1 MKRQV
6 FYSFHFKNDAWRAGQ
21 VRNIGT
27 VEGNKPVSENE
38 WEEVK
43 KKGKENI
50 KNWINE
56 QLKYKNCTI
65 VLIGSET
72 ANREWVKYE
81 IKRSWETGKAIFG
94 IYINKLKD
102 ANGETDIKGKNP
114 FDNFTIHNVKLSQY
128 VRTYDLPYADS
139 KANYNYIAENIERW
153 VELAIS
159 ERKNCF

>member
-21 VRNIGT
+21 VRNIGV

-43 KKGKENI
+43 KKGKSNI
-50 KNWINE
+50 ENWINN

-72 ANREWVKYE
+72 YSREWVKYE
-81 IKRSWETGKAIFG
+81 IKRSWETGKAMFG

-102 ANGETDIKGKNP
+102 ANGHTDIKGKNP
-114 FDNFTIHNVKLSQY
+114 FAYFSINGVNLSNY
-128 VRTYDLPYADS
+128 IKTYDLPYSDS
-139 KANYNYIAENIERW
+139 KRNYNYIAENIEKW
-153 VELAIS
+153 VEEAIND
-159 ERKNCF
+159 RKTL

>member
-21 VRNIGT
+21 VRNIGV

-43 KKGKENI
+43 KKGKNNI
-50 KNWINE
+50 EKWINE

-81 IKRSWETGKAIFG
+81 IKRSWETGKAMLG

-102 ANGETDIKGKNP
+102 ANGDTDTKGKNP
-114 FDNFTIHNVKLSQY
+114 FDYFTVNNVKLSNY
-128 VRTYDLPYADS
+128 IRTYDLPYSDS
-139 KANYNYIAENIERW
+139 KMNYNYIANNIEQW
-153 VELAIS
+153 IEQAIND
-159 ERKNCF
+159 RKRY

>member
-21 VRNIGT
+21 VRNIGV

-43 KKGKENI
+43 KKGKANI
-50 KNWINE
+50 ENWINE

-72 ANREWVKYE
+72 ANREWVRYE
-81 IKRSWETGKAIFG
+81 IKRSWEMGKALFG

-102 ANGETDIKGKNP
+102 ANGNTDIKGKNP
-114 FDNFTIHNVKLSQY
+114 FESFSINNVSLSNY
-128 VRTYDLPYADS
+128 IKTYDLPYSDS
-139 KANYNYIAENIERW
+139 KMNYNYIADNIERW
-153 VELAIS
+153 VEQAIND
-159 ERKNCF
+159 RKRY

>member
-21 VRNIGT
+21 VRNIGV

-43 KKGKENI
+43 KKGKLNI
-50 KNWINE
+50 ENWINE

-72 ANREWVKYE
+72 ANREWVRYE
-81 IKRSWETGKAIFG
+81 IKRSWETGKAMFG

-102 ANGETDIKGKNP
+102 ANGNIDIKGKNP
-114 FDNFTIHNVKLSQY
+114 FEYFSINGVNFSNY
-128 VRTYDLPYADS
+128 VRTYDLPYSDS
-139 KANYNYIAENIERW
+139 KMNYNYIVNNIEQW
-153 VELAIS
+153 VEQAIND
-159 ERKNCF
+159 RKRY

>member
-1 MKRQV
+1 MKRKV

-21 VRNIGT
+21 VRNIGV

-43 KKGKENI
+43 KKGKNNI
-50 KNWINE
+50 EKWINE

-81 IKRSWETGKAIFG
+81 IKRSWETGKAMLG

-102 ANGETDIKGKNP
+102 ANGDTDTKGKNP
-114 FDNFTIHNVKLSQY
+114 FDYFTVNNVKLSNY
-128 VRTYDLPYADS
+128 IRTYDLPYSDS
-139 KANYNYIAENIERW
+139 KMNYNYIANNIEQW
-153 VELAIS
+153 IEQAIND
-159 ERKNCF
+159 RKRY

>member
-6 FYSFHFKNDAWRAGQ
+6 FYSFHFENDAWRAGQ
-21 VRNIGT
+21 VRNIGV

-43 KKGKENI
+43 KKGKINI
-50 KNWINE
+50 EKWINE

-81 IKRSWETGKAIFG
+81 IKRSWETGKAMFG
-94 IYINKLKD
+94 IYINNLKD
-102 ANGETDIKGKNP
+102 ANGDTDTKGKNP
-114 FDNFTIHNVKLSQY
+114 FDYFTVNNVKLSNY
-128 VRTYDLPYADS
+128 IRTYDLPYSDS
-139 KANYNYIAENIERW
+139 KMNYNYIANNLEQW
-153 VELAIS
+153 VEQAIND
-159 ERKNCF
+159 RKRY

>member
-21 VRNIGT
+21 IRNIGV

-43 KKGKENI
+43 RKGDNNI
-50 KNWINE
+50 QKWIDE

-72 ANREWVKYE
+72 ANRKWVKYE
-81 IKRSWETGKAIFG
+81 IKRSWETGKAMFG

-102 ANGETDIKGKNP
+102 ANQNMDTKGRNP
-114 FDNFTIHNVKLSQY
+114 FEAFSINGVSLSNY
-128 VRTYDLPYADS
+128 IRTYDLPYSDS
-139 KANYNYIAENIERW
+139 KQNYNYIAKNIEYW
-153 VELAIS
+153 VERAIK
-159 ERKNCF
+159 EKNR